1 METETQTPMTESTAT
16 TETQTTQEIPTQSAG
31 ANETTQTPTPTEP
44 PKDATAT
51 PAEGQAPAWAP
62 EFKFKVRDKELEF
75 DEVLK
80 PLISTKEVNEKIKE
94 LYLKGYGIEEVKS
107 DRATLQKELKAER
120 EQFTTVKTNI
130 QNLGEFVKNKDFG
143 GFFQALNIPKEEI
156 LKYAVEEFKFQQLPA
171 EQKQAVEE
179 QRRLQAEYQA
189 QQKTNHT
196 LQTQVQQMVQAQTQ
210 FELDQALSSPDLAP
224 VINQFNARFP
234 QMPDAFKIEVI
245 RRGQYYEQVHKTSPP
260 ASQLVQEVL
269 NLVGSNPGSV
279 GQSTGVPQQT
289 QQQGNISQVVHNQ
302 NQKPIIPAFAG
313 SSGGKSP
320 ARSLPNSIDDL
331 RRIRQERVSQ
341 T

>member
-1 METETQTPMTESTAT
+1 METEIQTQTEAPIQ
-16 TETQTTQEIPTQSAG
+16 ETQAAQEIPTQPAG
-31 ANETTQTPTPTEP
+31 ANETSQTLSQSEP
-44 PKDATAT
+44 PKDATVT
-51 PAEGQAPAWAP
+51 PPESQIPAWAP

-107 DRATLQKELKAER
+107 DRATLQKELKSER
-120 EQFTTVKTNI
+120 EQFNTVRTNI
-130 QNLGEFVKNKDFG
+130 QNLGEFVKNKDFS
-143 GFFQALNIPKEEI
+143 GFFQALNIPKDEI

-171 EQKQAVEE
+171 EQRQAVEE
-179 QRRLQAEYQA
+179 QRQLQAEYQA

-210 FELDQALSSPDLAP
+210 FELDQALTSPDLSPA
-224 VINQFNARFP
+224 ISQFNARFP
-234 QMPDAFKIEVI
+234 QNPDAFKLEVI
-245 RRGQYYEQVHKTSPP
+245 RRGQYYETVHKTSPP

-269 NLVGSNPGSV
+269 NLVGSNPGLV
-279 GQSTGVPQQT
+279 GQPSGVPP
-289 QQQGNISQVVHNQ
+289 QQQGNISQVVHQQ

-320 ARSLPNSIDDL
+320 ARQLPNSIEDL
-331 RRIRQERVSQ
+331 KRIRQERMSQ